1 VADEPATSATGD
13 RGHADH
19 DPEVIVALLDR
30 DLPSDARSAAIAQT
44 EACASCRA
52 LLADLRALATAAKD
66 MPAPAR
72 ARDFTLTPDVASKL
86 RPTVRGELVGV
97 ATRLSGEMTYAT
109 SGHEAHDRLLIAS
122 LVDRSIADPERA
134 RALEQVRA
142 CGACAE
148 LHAELVALSAATK
161 ALPTPLRRR
170 EFTLS
175 PADADR
181 LRVRGWRRLIA
192 AIGSSRDAFSRPLA
206 LGFTT
211 LGIAGLLLSSV
222 SLPFGGAAS
231 GQRSLE
237 TVGAPVGDS
246 AAGSATQEFAA
257 EASGA
262 PVAPEASGPAM
273 AAAAPSS
280 APSEAAQPVP
290 AASPGEVPPDVLF
303 EGGESSPLPGE
314 PAADRSIFNTAFD
327 QSGSSGPSPMFV
339 VAAALLVI
347 GLGLFGLRWTA
358 RRLGDG

>member
-1 VADEPATSATGD
+1 MADGPATSAAGGPD
-13 RGHADH
+13 HADH

-30 DLPSDARSAAIAQT
+30 DLPADARAAAIART
-44 EACASCRA
+44 ESCDACRA
-52 LLADLRALATAAKD
+52 LLFDLRALATATAGL
-66 MPAPAR
+66 PVPGR

-86 RPTVRGELVGV
+86 QPIVRGEPVRVG
-97 ATRLSGEMTYAT
+97 TRLSGEMTYAT
-109 SGHEAHDRLLIAS
+109 SRHDTHDRLLIAS

-134 RALEQVRA
+134 RAQEQVRA

-170 EFTLS
+170 EFTLT
-175 PADADR
+175 PADAER

-211 LGIAGLLLSSV
+211 LGLAGLLLSSV
-222 SLPFGGAAS
+222 SLPFGGATS
-231 GQRSLE
+231 GERTLE
-237 TVGAPVGDS
+237 AVGAPVGDS
-246 AAGSATQEFAA
+246 AAGSTQEFAT

-262 PVAPEASGPAM
+262 PVVPEASGPAM
-273 AAAAPSS
+273 AATGPTS
-280 APSEAAQPVP
+280 APSEAAQLAP

-314 PAADRSIFNTAFD
+314 PPADRSLYDTAFD
-327 QSGSSGPSPMFV
+327 QDGSFGPSPMFL
-339 VAAALLVI
+339 VAAVLFVI